1 MRTTWKFN
9 CQVVPFAVH
18 LWLRID
24 YIYEEV
30 YEDNTIFIDFYKI
43 YDIMYLS
50 DRSHIMCGRSL
61 RVGA

>member
-1 MRTTWKFN
+1 M
-9 CQVVPFAVH
+9 
-18 LWLRID
+18 
-24 YIYEEV
+24 V

>member
-1 MRTTWKFN
+1 MDG
-9 CQVVPFAVH
+9 
-18 LWLRID
+18 RIKLCNFH
-24 YIYEEV
+24 I
-30 YEDNTIFIDFYKI
+30 YEDNTIFVDFYKI